1 MSFYVKMR
9 CASCRGNFDIYQ
21 EQVDPEKTA
30 KCPFCGTEIPKELWT
45 GLVDCFRSVAN
56 WNRKAFKSAAEH
68 GTPLFTAEIRRYFV
82 NRQKS
87 EG

>member
-1 MSFYVKMR
+1 MSFYAKMR

-21 EQVDPEKTA
+21 EQVDSEKAA

-56 WNRKAFKSAAEH
+56 WNRNAIKSAAAH
-68 GTPLFTAEIRRYFV
+68 GTPLFTAEIRRHFV
-82 NRQKS
+82 NRHRS
-87 EG
+87 EE